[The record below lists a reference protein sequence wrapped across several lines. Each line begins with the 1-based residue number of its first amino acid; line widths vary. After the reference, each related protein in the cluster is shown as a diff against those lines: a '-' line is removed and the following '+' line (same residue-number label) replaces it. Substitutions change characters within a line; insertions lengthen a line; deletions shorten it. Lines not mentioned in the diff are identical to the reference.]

1 MRGPGCL
8 LLLLI
13 LGMACVELWVF
24 LLVVTKAEDVI
35 LPLIAIIGLSWS
47 GWRII
52 THQVKLLPAAF
63 LTGDAGRRLV
73 GLIAGAMLLLPGFI
87 TAALALPLLLPP
99 VQRLFSRLGNVI
111 AGGLMRH
118 LMGRMKPG
126 GFPGGAFPGGPF
138 PSGPFP
144 GMQPR
149 GGPLRPDDSVRAPPK
164 IIETTVERDDD
175 PKP

>member
-13 LGMACVELWVF
+13 IGMICVELWVF
-24 LLVVTKAEDVI
+24 LLIVTEAEDVI
-35 LPLIAIIGLSWS
+35 LPLLAIIGLSWS

-52 THQVKLLPAAF
+52 AYHIKLLPAAF

-73 GLIAGAMLLLPGFI
+73 GLIAGAMLIFPGFI
-87 TAALALPLLLPP
+87 SGALALPLLLPP
-99 VQRLFSRLGNVI
+99 VQRLFGRLGNAI

-118 LMGRMKPG
+118 VMGRMKPG
-126 GFPGGAFPGGPF
+126 GFPGGFPGGPF
-138 PSGPFP
+138 P
-144 GMQPR
+144 GMQQR
-149 GGPLRPDDSVRAPPK
+149 SGPLRPDDSVRTPPK
-164 IIETTVERDDD
+164 IIDTTVERDDD